1 MEPYNKIERYC
12 TILCEQIRWK
22 KARGVVEQEIK
33 CHLLDQRDAYM
44 LDGDDESIATDKA
57 IVQMGD
63 PVSIGEDLDKTH
75 KPKPQWTLLIL
86 TGVLI
91 FLGIMFNSYV
101 RSPNASVSLGF
112 RSPLY
117 ILSFVILISCY
128 FIDFTFLGKNAKKI
142 YAVLLVLTF
151 ISIVFSIDVNAKK
164 YLNFNGYIGISLSYF
179 YLLYSM
185 SFALMVY
192 TFRNRGFLGIIYCG
206 LAYLPFAVSLLIIN
220 TNAGLIM
227 YTLCSLI
234 ILTFSILKDWFNINN
249 TLGSNSKKLALGL
262 VWIPVILFLIY
273 VIVKIEDDGF
283 RYQRLYT
290 WLDPYSNQ
298 MGAGYLYC
306 VTRELIK
313 NSLWIGKAS
322 PIDMVYSKELLI
334 DSELMLTYLISQ
346 FGLIILFVV
355 ILLVGMFILISIKKA
370 LSEKSVQG
378 SIVALTTSILFS
390 VQVIFYIMANLG
402 YGLILDVTMP
412 FVSYSGTSLFINAMF
427 VGFMLSVFRTG
438 DVVRD
443 SLIKNNPSSQL
454 QIKLFKYKI
463 NLSIEKNNTN

>member
-1 MEPYNKIERYC
+1 MEPFNKIESYC
-12 TILCEQIRWK
+12 TIMCEQIRWK

-44 LDGDDESIATDKA
+44 FDGDDESIATDKA

-151 ISIVFSIDVNAKK
+151 ISIVFSIDVNGKK
-164 YLNFNGYIGISLSYF
+164 YLYFNGFIGISLSYF
-179 YLLYSM
+179 YLLYSL

-192 TFRNRGFLGIIYCG
+192 TFRNKGFLGIIYCG
-206 LAYLPFAVSLLIIN
+206 LVYLPFAIFLLIIN

-234 ILTFSILKDWFNINN
+234 ILTFSILKDWFNTNN
-249 TLGSNSKKLALGL
+249 TLGNKGKLLALGL
-262 VWIPVILFLIY
+262 VWIPVMLGVIY
-273 VIVKIEDDGF
+273 VFGILGF
-283 RYQRLYT
+283 RSQRIHVL
-290 WLDPYSNQ
+290 LDPYSNQ

-313 NSLWIGKAS
+313 NSLWIGKAN
-322 PIDMVYSKELLI
+322 PIDMEYSKELLV
-334 DSELMLTYLISQ
+334 DSDLMLTYLISQ
-346 FGLIILFVV
+346 FGLIILFIVA
-355 ILLVGMFILISIKKA
+355 LLVGMFILISIKKV

-378 SIVALTTSILFS
+378 SIVALTISILFS
-390 VQVIFYIMANLG
+390 LQVIFYIMANLG

-443 SLIKNNPSSQL
+443 SLIENKPSSQTQL
-454 QIKLFKYKI
+454 KIFNYKI
-463 NLSIEKNNTN
+463 NLSIEKMNN